1 MRELLEAVLAG
12 TPDGETQDGVAR
24 AVQLSFE
31 KADGTERPVSGTP
44 QGLVG
49 RSSCEV
55 PKEVPTYTW
64 AADTRSA
71 TFKRIAPKTVKCEI
85 LGED

>member
-1 MRELLEAVLAG
+1 MMTVIALLLISLG
-12 TPDGETQDGVAR
+12 NGGGPR
-24 AVQLSFE
+24 AIP
-31 KADGTERPVSGTP
+31 ADGTERPVSGTP